1 MNVLLILGAMPVNSP
16 YLNYYTKF
24 LEQKGISYDICAWN
38 RYENKYTTQSN
49 LFVFDSKGRSG
60 RVKKVFDYFR
70 YRNYLLRHI
79 NSHNYE
85 RIIVFTITTAIFLTK
100 TLTQNFN
107 KKYIFDI
114 RDYSSLLRLRFI
126 NKKLKRLLSMSYV
139 NVISSPGFKHWL
151 PAENEYIISHNTA
164 SDIFVGEGYK
174 AGLNNKIIILTI
186 GALRDANSNIALI
199 NFLGNNNQFLLQ
211 FSGKG
216 SATSIIQEYVNIHK
230 LNNVLV
236 TGEYKKEDESS
247 IVSKVD
253 MINILLPHNMI
264 SDYLMSNRFY
274 LSVTHGKP
282 MIVNSKCT
290 QADFVKQYN
299 LGVIIDE
306 NDNITEKI
314 KDYWIHFDK
323 KQYENGCAEFLQIVR
338 SDEMKFNKT
347 LDNFIK

>member
-1 MNVLLILGAMPVNSP
+1 
-16 YLNYYTKF
+16 
-24 LEQKGISYDICAWN
+24 
-38 RYENKYTTQSN
+38 
-49 LFVFDSKGRSG
+49 
-60 RVKKVFDYFR
+60 
-70 YRNYLLRHI
+70 
-79 NSHNYE
+79 
-85 RIIVFTITTAIFLTK
+85 
-100 TLTQNFN
+100 
-107 KKYIFDI
+107 
-114 RDYSSLLRLRFI
+114 
-126 NKKLKRLLSMSYV
+126 MSYV

-253 MINILLPHNMI
+253 MINILLSHNMI
-264 SDYLMSNRFY
+264 SDYLMSNRVY

-306 NDNITEKI
+306 NDNIAEKI

-323 KQYENGCAEFLQIVR
+323 IQYKMDVP
-338 SDEMKFNKT
+338 
-347 LDNFIK
+347 NFFKL